1 MSDLISRQDA
11 IDAIADM
18 HCKSDEDGYVWIIRS
33 DAWARIDALPSAQQW
48 IPWSEKKPDKIGDY
62 LITIKM
68 LYDGSFVYD
77 VDVATFDGYWWD
89 TSHDWDEGSG
99 FEVIA
104 WRDMPDPWKGVD
116 NAER

>member
-1 MSDLISRQDA
+1 MSDLIDRQDV
-11 IDAIADM
+11 IEKIKYWWTY
-18 HCKSDEDGYVWIIRS
+18 CGWKRLYEDVEN
-33 DAWARIDALPSAQQW
+33 LPSAQQW